1 MDEFLRDIHT
11 MIFKEWILMQD
22 QANYK
27 IRLDSHNANIIVI
40 ETNYSYSEVTFNTMN
55 IIELSVTNTFTNEI
69 EFYLHFQMKTM
80 KHAIELFH
88 EMLESIHKLI
98 HRPITKILLSCSG
111 GMTTSFFAEKMNE
124 AAKLL
129 YLNFEVSAIGYNQLY
144 NVGGDYDVIMLAPQ
158 ISYMHAKVQ
167 EILKEQVVIKI
178 PPQVF
183 AKYDVG
189 KTLGIIRD
197 AMDQRKASQIEPTAP
212 ISLFKAVH
220 NDVKI
225 LTLSLFRNSNRVH
238 IAYRVYGEQNDI
250 LLDNEIIKSNV
261 VIQDIFDVLDTVFL
275 KYKDLNVIGI
285 STPGIIND
293 GFVSSSNVNGFGD
306 IDLYNIL
313 TQRYQQSFII
323 TNDVN
328 TAAVGYYA
336 SQDRYSSITFLFQ
349 PTSFYAG
356 AGTIINGQL
365 IKGRLHLAGEV
376 QYLPLNLSNDKLI
389 LNKTPEGAIELV
401 AKTILSII
409 SVISPDAIIL
419 SCVLIPQVHE
429 LKKELERYVPAQY
442 VPDIIKVEDI
452 QEYILLGLMIL
463 CARSL

>member
-11 MIFKEWILMQD
+11 MIFKEWVLMQD

-220 NDVKI
+220 IDVKI

>member
-1 MDEFLRDIHT
+1 MEEFLRDIHT

-167 EILKEQVVIKI
+167 EILKDQLVIKI

-197 AMDQRKASQIEPTAP
+197 AMDQRKASQIERTAP

>member
-11 MIFKEWILMQD
+11 MIFKEWVLMQD

-167 EILKEQVVIKI
+167 EILKDQVVIKI

-336 SQDRYSSITFLFQ
+336 SQNRYSSITFLFQ

-376 QYLPLNLSNDKLI
+376 QYLPLNLSDDKLV

>member
-129 YLNFEVSAIGYNQLY
+129 YLNFEISAIGYNQLY

-167 EILKEQVVIKI
+167 EILKDQVVIKI

>member
-11 MIFKEWILMQD
+11 MIFKEWVLMQD

-167 EILKEQVVIKI
+167 EILKDQVVIKI

-197 AMDQRKASQIEPTAP
+197 AMDQRKASQIEPTAS

>member
-11 MIFKEWILMQD
+11 MIFKEWVLMQD

-167 EILKEQVVIKI
+167 EILKDQVVIKI

-225 LTLSLFRNSNRVH
+225 STLSLFRNSNRVH

>member
-11 MIFKEWILMQD
+11 MIFKEWVLMQD

-293 GFVSSSNVNGFGD
+293 GVVSSSNVNGFGD

>member
-11 MIFKEWILMQD
+11 MIFKEWVLMQD

-27 IRLDSHNANIIVI
+27 IYLDSHNENIIVI

-144 NVGGDYDVIMLAPQ
+144 NVGEDYDVIMLAPQ

-167 EILKEQVVIKI
+167 EILKDQVVIKI

-197 AMDQRKASQIEPTAP
+197 AIDQRKASQIEPTTP

-336 SQDRYSSITFLFQ
+336 SQNRYSSITFLFQ

-365 IKGRLHLAGEV
+365 IKGRLQLAGEV
-376 QYLPLNLSNDKLI
+376 QYLPLNLSDDKLV

>member
-1 MDEFLRDIHT
+1 MNEFLRDIHT

-167 EILKEQVVIKI
+167 EILKDQVVIKI

>member
-167 EILKEQVVIKI
+167 EILKDQVVIKI

-313 TQRYQQSFII
+313 TQRYRQSFII

>member
-167 EILKEQVVIKI
+167 EILKDQVVIKI

>member
-11 MIFKEWILMQD
+11 MIFKEWVLMQD

-167 EILKEQVVIKI
+167 EILKDQVVIKI

-238 IAYRVYGEQNDI
+238 IAYRVYGEQNEI

>member
-1 MDEFLRDIHT
+1 MEEFLRDIHT

-167 EILKEQVVIKI
+167 EILKDQLVIKI

-197 AMDQRKASQIEPTAP
+197 AMDQRKASQIERTAP

-463 CARSL
+463 SARSL

>member
-11 MIFKEWILMQD
+11 MIFKEWVLMQD

-167 EILKEQVVIKI
+167 EILKDQVVIKI

-409 SVISPDAIIL
+409 SVISPDTIIL

>member
-1 MDEFLRDIHT
+1 
-11 MIFKEWILMQD
+11 MQD

-167 EILKEQVVIKI
+167 EILKDQVVIKI

>member
-11 MIFKEWILMQD
+11 MIFKEWVLMQD

>member
-11 MIFKEWILMQD
+11 IIFKEWILMQD

>member
-1 MDEFLRDIHT
+1 M
-11 MIFKEWILMQD
+11 
-22 QANYK
+22 
-27 IRLDSHNANIIVI
+27 
-40 ETNYSYSEVTFNTMN
+40 
-55 IIELSVTNTFTNEI
+55 
-69 EFYLHFQMKTM
+69 
-80 KHAIELFH
+80 
-88 EMLESIHKLI
+88 
-98 HRPITKILLSCSG
+98 
-111 GMTTSFFAEKMNE
+111 
-124 AAKLL
+124 
-129 YLNFEVSAIGYNQLY
+129 
-144 NVGGDYDVIMLAPQ
+144 
-158 ISYMHAKVQ
+158 
-167 EILKEQVVIKI
+167 
-178 PPQVF
+178 
-183 AKYDVG
+183 
-189 KTLGIIRD
+189 
-197 AMDQRKASQIEPTAP
+197 
-212 ISLFKAVH
+212 
-220 NDVKI
+220 
-225 LTLSLFRNSNRVH
+225 
-238 IAYRVYGEQNDI
+238 
-250 LLDNEIIKSNV
+250 
-261 VIQDIFDVLDTVFL
+261 
-275 KYKDLNVIGI
+275 
-285 STPGIIND
+285 
-293 GFVSSSNVNGFGD
+293 
-306 IDLYNIL
+306 

-336 SQDRYSSITFLFQ
+336 SQNRYSSITFLFQ

-376 QYLPLNLSNDKLI
+376 QYLPLNLSDDKLV

>member
-1 MDEFLRDIHT
+1 
-11 MIFKEWILMQD
+11 
-22 QANYK
+22 
-27 IRLDSHNANIIVI
+27 
-40 ETNYSYSEVTFNTMN
+40 MN

-167 EILKEQVVIKI
+167 EILKDQVVIKI

>member
-11 MIFKEWILMQD
+11 MIFKEWVLMQD

-167 EILKEQVVIKI
+167 EILKDQVVIKI

>member
-167 EILKEQVVIKI
+167 EILKDQVVIKI

-250 LLDNEIIKSNV
+250 LLDNEIIKKV
-261 VIQDIFDVLDTVFL
+261 
-275 KYKDLNVIGI
+275 
-285 STPGIIND
+285 
-293 GFVSSSNVNGFGD
+293 
-306 IDLYNIL
+306 
-313 TQRYQQSFII
+313 YQ
-323 TNDVN
+323 
-328 TAAVGYYA
+328 Y
-336 SQDRYSSITFLFQ
+336 
-349 PTSFYAG
+349 
-356 AGTIINGQL
+356 
-365 IKGRLHLAGEV
+365 IKE
-376 QYLPLNLSNDKLI
+376 
-389 LNKTPEGAIELV
+389 
-401 AKTILSII
+401 
-409 SVISPDAIIL
+409 
-419 SCVLIPQVHE
+419 
-429 LKKELERYVPAQY
+429 
-442 VPDIIKVEDI
+442 
-452 QEYILLGLMIL
+452 
-463 CARSL
+463 

>member
-111 GMTTSFFAEKMNE
+111 CMTTSFFAEKMNE

-167 EILKEQVVIKI
+167 EILKDQVVIKI

>member
-11 MIFKEWILMQD
+11 MIFKEWVLMQD

-167 EILKEQVVIKI
+167 EILKDQVVIKI

-197 AMDQRKASQIEPTAP
+197 AMNQRKASQIEPTAP

>member
-11 MIFKEWILMQD
+11 MIFKELILMQD

-167 EILKEQVVIKI
+167 EILKDQVVIKI

>member
-11 MIFKEWILMQD
+11 MIFKEWVLMQD

-129 YLNFEVSAIGYNQLY
+129 YLNFEVSATGYNQLY

-167 EILKEQVVIKI
+167 EILKDQVVIKI

-225 LTLSLFRNSNRVH
+225 LTLSLFRNSNRGH

>member
-167 EILKEQVVIKI
+167 EILKDQVVIKI

-356 AGTIINGQL
+356 AGTIIKGQL

>member
-167 EILKEQVVIKI
+167 EILKDQVVIKI

-293 GFVSSSNVNGFGD
+293 GFVSSSNVNGFGN

>member
-167 EILKEQVVIKI
+167 EILKDQVVIKI

-336 SQDRYSSITFLFQ
+336 SQNRYSSITFLFQ

-376 QYLPLNLSNDKLI
+376 QYLPLNLSDDKLV

>member
-11 MIFKEWILMQD
+11 MIFKEWVLMQD

-27 IRLDSHNANIIVI
+27 IYLDSHNENIIVI

-167 EILKEQVVIKI
+167 EILKDQVVIKI

>member
-167 EILKEQVVIKI
+167 EILKDQVVIKI

-238 IAYRVYGEQNDI
+238 IAYRVSGEQNDI

>member
-11 MIFKEWILMQD
+11 MIFKEWVLMQD

-167 EILKEQVVIKI
+167 EILKDQVVIKI

-293 GFVSSSNVNGFGD
+293 GFVSSSNVNGFSD